1 MTKEEVLKM
10 ALEAL
15 YALAAMNHTTQQMKS
30 NAITAIKEALA
41 QPEKPKYRR
50 GNRLICL
57 ETEEYCVIHISGTD
71 RQWVKFP
78 DSHVGVYTN
87 EQVAELFEL
96 LPKEPEQE
104 PVAFICEFYADEG
117 HPFVSFEPVTH
128 GTNTPLYTAPQ
139 RTWVGLTAEEKHE
152 IRYSHMTSAEFIE
165 FIEAKLKETNT

>member
-1 MTKEEVLKM
+1 MSKDEALTL

-30 NAITAIKEALA
+30 NAINAIKEALTQEQEPVAWISENAGLYHGKPDKSLNPLPLYLAPPPCPTCEALA
-41 QPEKPKYRR
+41 Q
-50 GNRLICL
+50 
-57 ETEEYCVIHISGTD
+57 
-71 RQWVKFP
+71 
-78 DSHVGVYTN
+78 
-87 EQVAELFEL
+87 
-96 LPKEPEQE
+96 PEQE

-139 RTWVGLTAEEKHE
+139 RTWVGLTDEEKHE

-165 FIEAKLKETNT
+165 FIEAKLKEKNT